1 MTWWIVL
8 ILVFVSIYAV
18 LLISYLLY
26 SFFTYIYC
34 KFFPSKYIYK
44 IQNNWTTYKLLCRTI
59 VFENL
64 DSLETKK
71 YSKTMYKIF
80 WYIGKIFSSHTLK
93 LNTTKL
99 SSTEIEL
106 LDSLRKEERDYIHA
120 FGILMSFRG
129 SSETL
134 Y

>member
-26 SFFTYIYC
+26 SFIIYIRC

-44 IQNNWTTYKLLCRTI
+44 LQNNWTTYKLLCRTI

-64 DSLETKK
+64 DSLEEKK
-71 YSKTMYKIF
+71 CSKTMYKIF
-80 WYIGKIFSSHTLK
+80 WYIGKIFLSHTLK
-93 LNTTKL
+93 LNITKL
-99 SSTEIEL
+99 SSTDIEL
-106 LDSLRKEERDYIHA
+106 VESLCKEERDYVQA
-120 FGILMSFRG
+120 FDILISYR
-129 SSETL
+129 SSCETL